1 MIIRVKGS
9 RLEMI
14 RRQKQIINYVDKH
27 QDRHGSDRLMRQVM
41 RDYKEVCKDGG
52 ICTDTKS
59 EFSSR

>member
-27 QDRHGSDRLMRQVM
+27 QDRHGSDRLMRQAM
-41 RDYKEVCKDGG
+41 RDYKEVCKDGE